1 MGQFIRIDVVCVG
14 MFPKQGIGCMW
25 SFIRSSLGVVFGVER
40 DCVKYRFCTVRSRAF
55 DPDYD
60 KDEERRPWRRPKL
73 ILETAGE
80 GHHVDGRRFERCKQQ
95 EEKSKV
101 GYTRDSVKAT
111 RHGTSG

>member
-1 MGQFIRIDVVCVG
+1 M
-14 MFPKQGIGCMW
+14 P
-25 SFIRSSLGVVFGVER
+25 GVER

-73 ILETAGE
+73 ILEAEGE
-80 GHHVDGRRFERCKQQ
+80 GHHVDGRRFALCKQQ
-95 EEKSKV
+95 EDKSKV
-101 GYTRDSVKAT
+101 RNTRDSVKAT